1 MTRKYFGRNVV
12 REKRKKDRW
21 QEALLVSYFLAACRR
36 GGLCCEKNDNVKTY
50 YENGIIYS
58 NIF

>member
-12 REKRKKDRW
+12 RENRKKDRW

-36 GGLCCEKNDNVKTY
+36 GGLCCEKNGY
-50 YENGIIYS
+50 FYIILEIS
-58 NIF
+58 LSC